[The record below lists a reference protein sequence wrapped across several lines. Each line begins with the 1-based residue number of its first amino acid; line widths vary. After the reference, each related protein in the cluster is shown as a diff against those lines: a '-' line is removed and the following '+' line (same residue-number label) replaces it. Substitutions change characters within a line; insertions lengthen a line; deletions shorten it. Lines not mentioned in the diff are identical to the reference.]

1 MGPTLIRRKSE
12 ESTMFTPEKV
22 IGYYFGIITVVG
34 GLSVLLAIKYTLQ
47 RWRSFPESGWKV
59 QSFALGILGLII
71 ASVLEAP
78 LLFLKTW
85 IALAFAAGIIEESVK
100 LLPMKFFERSPE
112 WEKWKLVIGAGL
124 FLGVVEGI
132 SYTAGIFALN
142 QPAYLVG
149 VRIVLMGLHAIWAAI
164 SVGFLLGERG
174 WKRFAGLAF
183 SMIAHALYDLPSLAM
198 VDGYSGTVVAYL
210 AGLSTGFLLVTPLMA
225 KKAAELAGR
234 LVPEEDKESGEA
246 RENVEK
252 TEENE
257 VTSSP

>member
-1 MGPTLIRRKSE
+1 ML
-12 ESTMFTPEKV
+12 TPEKV
-22 IGYYFGIITVVG
+22 IEYYFGIITVVG
-34 GLSVLLAIKYTLQ
+34 GLSVLLAVKYTLR
-47 RWRSFPESGWKV
+47 RWRSFPKNGWKV
-59 QSFALGILGLII
+59 GSFATALVGLIV
-71 ASVLEAP
+71 ASLLETP

-112 WEKWKLVIGAGL
+112 WEKWRLVIGAGL
-124 FLGVVEGI
+124 FLGIIEGLM
-132 SYTAGIFALN
+132 YTAGIFALN

-149 VRIVLMGLHAIWAAI
+149 VRIVLAGLHATWAAI
-164 SVGFLLGERG
+164 TIGFLLGERG
-174 WKRFAGLAF
+174 WKRFTGLAF

-198 VDGYSGTVVAYL
+198 VDGYPGTVVAYL

-225 KKAAELAGR
+225 KKAAEMAGR
-234 LVPEEDKESGEA
+234 LVPEEGEGQDEVP
-246 RENVEK
+246 ENIEE